1 MVGANTDYHPDPT
14 SSNVGRGVG
23 GWRGCLAFVQDG
35 LGAAVE
41 VVEGELGA
49 ELLGLRARAS
59 ARVGD
64 GLAGAEHA
72 SLGVVVFV
80 FEGQEPAAAVVGRG
94 HECLVAVI
102 GVSWTTV

>member
-1 MVGANTDYHPDPT
+1 MPSVNTSGAGA
-14 SSNVGRGVG
+14 SAER
-23 GWRGCLAFVQDG
+23 LAFVQDG

-41 VVEGELGA
+41 VVEDELGA
-49 ELLGLRARAS
+49 ELPGLRARVG

-94 HECLVAVI
+94 HECHVAVI
-102 GVSWTTV
+102 GGLLDDSVMVTVQRS

>member
-1 MVGANTDYHPDPT
+1 M
-14 SSNVGRGVG
+14 
-23 GWRGCLAFVQDG
+23 QDG

-49 ELLGLRARAS
+49 ELLGLRASVRAS
-59 ARVGD
+59 EMVSLARSTP
-64 GLAGAEHA
+64 LE
-72 SLGVVVFV
+72 VVVFV

-94 HECLVAVI
+94 HECHVAVI